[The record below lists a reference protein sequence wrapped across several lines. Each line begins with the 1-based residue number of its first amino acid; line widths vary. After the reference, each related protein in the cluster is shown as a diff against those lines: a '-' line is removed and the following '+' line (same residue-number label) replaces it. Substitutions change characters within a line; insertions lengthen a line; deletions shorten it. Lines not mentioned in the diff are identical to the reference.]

1 MHPKPAA
8 TYEEVYSSFRWDI
21 PERYNI
27 AADVC
32 DRHAA
37 TQPDALAL
45 IFEAADGQVTRYS
58 FRDMQRLAN
67 RAANL
72 LAGIGIAKGDR
83 VGILLGQGPETA
95 AAHLACWKLG
105 AISVPLYTLFEM
117 DALRFRLGDCGAKA
131 LLTDRANYSKIV
143 PIRDQLPDLGTVL
156 LTDGAESG
164 ADDFHMLL
172 ERARDSFATIDTDK
186 EEPAFL
192 IYTSGTTGQPKGA
205 LHAHRGFC
213 GQVPGFDVLT
223 DFFGQDGDIMWSPAD
238 WAWIAGLMDVLMP
251 AWRHG
256 KPVLAFRTAGRFDP
270 EAAMAMMARHEV
282 RNALLV
288 PTMLKLMRQVP
299 NPPKTMLRSLFSG
312 GESVGADTL
321 AWAEERFGIKVGEGY
336 GQTECNMCMGHLPK
350 LMDPHY
356 GSLGRVTP
364 GHVMGIVDDEGNELP
379 AGEEGHIAFARP
391 DPVMLLEYW
400 NNPQATAEKYA
411 GDWLLTGDRGVK
423 DEDGFTWFVGR
434 TDDVITSSGY
444 RIGPGEIEDCLLGH
458 PAVRL
463 AAVVGVPDPVRTE
476 SIKAFVVPADG
487 HAGSDELVEELRAHV
502 RARLARHEVPRAI
515 EFIAEIPV
523 TASGKVIRREL
534 REREL
539 AHSIE

>member
-1 MHPKPAA
+1 MHAKPAA
-8 TYEEVYSSFRWDI
+8 TYEEVYRNFRWDI

-32 DRHAA
+32 DRHAVA
-37 TQPDALAL
+37 TPDALAL
-45 IFEAADGQVTRYS
+45 IFEAADGQVSRYT
-58 FRDMQRLAN
+58 FLEMQRLAN

-72 LAGIGIAKGDR
+72 LASIGIGKGDR

-105 AISVPLYTLFEM
+105 AISVPLYTLFEG

-131 LLTDRANYSKIV
+131 LLTDRANYPKIV
-143 PIRDQLPDLGTVL
+143 PIRDHLPDLGTVL

-164 ADDFHMLL
+164 ADDFHKLL
-172 ERARDSFATIDTDK
+172 EGARDSFATVDSHK
-186 EEPAFL
+186 EDPAFL

-223 DFFGQDGDIMWSPAD
+223 DFFGQPGDLMWSPAD

-299 NPPKTMLRSLFSG
+299 NPPKTNLRSLFSG
-312 GESVGADTL
+312 GESVGAETL
-321 AWAEERFGIKVGEGY
+321 AWAEERFGIKVSEGY
-336 GQTECNMCMGHLPK
+336 GQTECNMTMGHLPK

-364 GHVMGIVDDEGNELP
+364 GHAMAIVDDDGNELP

-400 NNPQATAEKYA
+400 NNPTATAEKYA
-411 GDWLLTGDRGVK
+411 GDWLLTGDRGVT
-423 DEDGFTWFVGR
+423 DADGFTWFVGR
-434 TDDVITSSGY
+434 SDDVITSSGY
-444 RIGPGEIEDCLLGH
+444 RIGPGEIEDCLLAH

-463 AAVVGVPDPVRTE
+463 AAVVGVPDTVRTE
-476 SIKAFVVPADG
+476 SIKAFVVPAEG

-534 REREL
+534 REQ
-539 AHSIE
+539 AKS